1 MARGRLHKTMVRRW
15 ADGVASGRTP
25 DQVLVEEPI
34 EIRLD
39 DHLVGTTMR
48 TPGHDYD
55 LAVGYCHS
63 EGLLAGHPVLDV
75 RYCALGTASD
85 ANWNVVSVSTGGLAP
100 VPTPRLTAGTSA
112 CGWCGTDTIDD
123 LATRWEPL
131 DATATAAVDWSIAAV
146 VGDAVRPT
154 QELFSAT
161 GGAHAA
167 ALFDRATGEVRV
179 MREDIGRH
187 NAVDKVVGS
196 LVLNPALLP
205 TDGPGLGLWVS
216 ARLGFELVAKAW
228 SAGIG
233 VVVSVGPPSSLAI
246 ETARRANIATAGF
259 ARDGRLVIY
268 D

>member
-1 MARGRLHKTMVRRW
+1 MVRRW
-15 ADGVASGRTP
+15 SAGVASGRTP
-25 DQVLVEEPI
+25 DQVVAEEPI

-63 EGLLAGHPVLDV
+63 EGLLGGHPVLDV

-85 ANWNVVSVSTGGLAP
+85 ANWNVVSVSTGGLAA
-100 VPTPRLTAGTSA
+100 VPTPRLTPGTSA
-112 CGWCGTDTIDD
+112 CGWCGTDNIDD
-123 LATRWEPL
+123 LATKWKPL
-131 DATATAAVDWSIAAV
+131 DASAVDWSIAAT
-146 VGDAVRPT
+146 VGDAVAMT
-154 QELFSAT
+154 QELFQAT

-167 ALFDRATGEVRV
+167 ALFDRATGDVRV

-187 NAVDKVVGS
+187 NAVDKVVGA
-196 LVLNPALLP
+196 LVLNPGLIR
-205 TDGPGLGLWVS
+205 TEEQRLGLWVS

-228 SAGIG
+228 SAGIA
-233 VVVSVGPPSSLAI
+233 VIVSVGPPSSLAI
-246 ETARRANIATAGF
+246 ETARRANIAVAGF
-259 ARDGRLVIY
+259 ARDGALVIY